1 MNLRLLGPLEVRAD
15 GVPIRL
21 GGPRQQ
27 IVLSVLALAA
37 NRVVPRDRLID
48 AVWDDSPPST
58 ARSQIHICISALR
71 RSLPAGD
78 ATAITTR
85 PPGYMLTLP
94 DEALDS
100 HTFHQLVADARA
112 AVRRDEP
119 RLAADRLREALALW
133 RGPALLGITSQVVQ
147 AGAAKLEAARLAA
160 TEERIRLDLQL
171 GRHHEIIGELAAL
184 AVEQPFRERL
194 QEQLM
199 LALYRSGRQA
209 EALDAYRGVRARFV
223 KELGIEPGPE
233 LRRLHHDM
241 LARPSRLDP
250 PRTAPQGTV
259 PPDLAG
265 VGPVPRQLQADLPD
279 FTGRQEELARIR
291 DFLLAGRRADAGGDR
306 ARGGPDGRSAARTVA
321 VSGQAGVGKT
331 SLAVHA
337 AYEVSAAYPDG
348 QLFADMGRFADPAHG
363 AHEVRGG
370 FLRALGVSGQHIPDD
385 PEERAKLYRTR
396 LASAR
401 ALIVL
406 DNAANERQVACLS
419 PSGSGCAVIT
429 TSRRRATGLPGACQ
443 VDLDVMDPVRSAELL
458 THIVGA
464 ERAAAEPEPVK
475 ALVRLCGGL
484 PLALR
489 IAGARLAAKRHWQ
502 IGHLVE
508 RLDDEPQ
515 KLSELVHG
523 NLQVRGCLRVAYDDL
538 APAARRLFR
547 RLAMLRTPDFPG
559 WVAAALCP
567 GGMPDAENVL
577 EDLVDARM
585 LEAFGGAPART
596 ARYRFHGLV
605 RAFARERLHEEEPVE
620 EQRPALARAL
630 GGWLSLAGAAHLRE
644 YGGDYLTLHG
654 PAARDPLPTAVY
666 ERQLARPM
674 AWFESERRSL
684 TAAVRQAAEHDLPE
698 LCWDLALSATTL
710 FRARGYTADWR
721 ETARTAAAA
730 AARAGLRRG
739 TAASH
744 YSLGCLDLTM
754 EHADSAKAHLDT
766 ALGLFTEIGD
776 EHGTGLALRA
786 LGQWHQLGGRL
797 EAAHRDWS
805 AALGSLRRAGDRIGE
820 AYVLHDIAEARM
832 AAGKYR
838 LARKPLVR
846 ALDLCRR
853 AGSYRAEALVRCGF
867 GELHLHTGRIEA
879 AERSFH
885 WSLRIARDDQDS
897 ATEARALHG
906 LGLVRRRQHRYERA
920 TTVLEQALRISRVAG
935 DRLLEGRVLL
945 ALGGASAPDAAAA
958 ARRPGTGEPHVLALM
973 GEWTEVRASAGT
985 PARDVETED
994 VPTAVA
1000 PVRLRRH
1007 GLHGQQRP
1015 VAAGDR
1021 LPALRLPRGDGR
1033 AHPRP
1038 PAGRAG

>member
-15 GVPIRL
+15 GVAVRL

-37 NRVVPRDRLID
+37 NHVVPWDRLID

-71 RSLPAGD
+71 RSLPAGE
-78 ATAITTR
+78 AAITTR

-94 DEALDS
+94 DEALDA
-100 HTFHQLVADARA
+100 HTFQHLVADARA

-133 RGPALLGITSQVVQ
+133 RGPALAGITSQVVR
-147 AGAAKLEAARLAA
+147 AGAAELEEARLAA
-160 TEERIRLDLQL
+160 TEERLRLDLQL
-171 GRHHEIIGELAAL
+171 GRHHEVTSELAAL
-184 AVEQPFRERL
+184 AVEQPFRERI

-209 EALDAYRGVRARFV
+209 EALDCYRRVRARFV
-223 KELGIEPGPE
+223 RELGIEPSPE

-241 LARPSRLDP
+241 LARAARLDP
-250 PRTAPQGTV
+250 PRTAPERAV
-259 PPDLAG
+259 PPGLAA
-265 VGPVPRQLQADLPD
+265 VAPVPRQLQADLPD
-279 FTGRQEELARIR
+279 FTGRRAELARIR
-291 DFLLAGRRADAGGDR
+291 DFLLAGRRADAGDDGAPGAD
-306 ARGGPDGRSAARTVA
+306 GGSAARTVA
-321 VSGQAGVGKT
+321 VSGQPGVGKT

-337 AYEVSAAYPDG
+337 AYQVAAAYPDG
-348 QLFADMGRFADPAHG
+348 QLFADMGRFADPAQG

-385 PEERAKLYRTR
+385 PDERAKLYRTR

-406 DNAANERQVACLS
+406 DNANERQVACLS

-443 VDLDVMDPVRSAELL
+443 VDLDVLDPARSAELL
-458 THIVGA
+458 TLIIGA
-464 ERAAAEPEPVK
+464 QRAADEPEPVRD
-475 ALVRLCGGL
+475 LVRRCGGL

-502 IGHLVE
+502 VGHLVE

-515 KLSELVHG
+515 MLSELVHG

-538 APAARRLFR
+538 APDARQLFR
-547 RLAMLRTPDFPG
+547 RLAMLHTPDFPG

-567 GGMPDAENVL
+567 GGLPDAENVL
-577 EDLVDARM
+577 EDLVDARL
-585 LEAFGGAPART
+585 LEASGAAPART

-630 GGWLSLAGAAHLRE
+630 GGWLSLAGEAHLRE

-654 PAARDPLPTAVY
+654 PAPRDRLPTAVY

-674 AWFESERRSL
+674 SWFESERQSL

-721 ETARTAAAA
+721 ETAGTAAAA

-744 YSLGCLDLTM
+744 YSLGCLDLSQ

-776 EHGTGLALRA
+776 EHGTGLTLRA
-786 LGQWHQLGGRL
+786 LGQWHQLAGHPD
-797 EAAHRDWS
+797 AAHRDWS
-805 AALGSLRRAGDRIGE
+805 AALGSLRRAGDRIGK
-820 AYVLHDIAEARM
+820 AYVLHDIAAARM
-832 AAGKYR
+832 AAGQYQ

-846 ALDLCRR
+846 ALSLCRR
-853 AGSYRAEALVRCGF
+853 AGSYRAEALVRCRF

-885 WSLRIARDDQDS
+885 WALRIARDDQDS
-897 ATEARALHG
+897 ATEARALYG
-906 LGLVRRRQHRYERA
+906 LGLVRRGQHRYVRA
-920 TTVLEQALRISRVAG
+920 ATALEQALRISRVAG

-945 ALGGASAPDAAAA
+945 ALGAAPSAEPAAD
-958 ARRPGTGEPHVLALM
+958 ARRAGTGEPH
-973 GEWTEVRASAGT
+973 G
-985 PARDVETED
+985 
-994 VPTAVA
+994 
-1000 PVRLRRH
+1000 RLRRPPAPPSTA
-1007 GLHGQQRP
+1007 GERP
-1015 VAAGDR
+1015 CVQ
-1021 LPALRLPRGDGR
+1021 PALY
-1033 AHPRP
+1033 A
-1038 PAGRAG
+1038 